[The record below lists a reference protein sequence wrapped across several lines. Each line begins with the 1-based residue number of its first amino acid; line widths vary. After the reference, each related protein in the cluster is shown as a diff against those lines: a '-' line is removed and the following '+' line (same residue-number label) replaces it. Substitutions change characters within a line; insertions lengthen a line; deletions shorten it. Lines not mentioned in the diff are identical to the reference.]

1 MKDTIKYIA
10 AFIGVA
16 MLLTIIFVRAG
27 ERGRMNGGEQTAR
40 IMTAGSQGAA
50 RIIEAAM
57 GGA

>member
-1 MKDTIKYIA
+1 
-10 AFIGVA
+10 

-27 ERGRMNGGEQTAR
+27 ERGRATGGEQTAR

-57 GGA
+57 GGR